1 MTYSSPSLPP
11 LEGLTAVLAAA
22 DAGSFTAAAEA
33 LGVTHA
39 AVSRRVAVVEA
50 WLGTPLFERRGRGVA
65 LTLAGR
71 RFAAEVEGALDRIEQ
86 VADRWR
92 PRRGGE
98 MVRLS
103 VLPSFAKLWLLP
115 RMAALQGDPPMLQL
129 ELLIEHR
136 QSDLEARE
144 ADLVIRYGR
153 GAWPGVQAQLLFQED
168 LAPAASPPLAARI
181 GAGASAA
188 RIVQHPLI
196 HDSDTRQWRDW
207 LAGEGVRY
215 RPRQGDRR
223 FEDYDMVLAAAEAG
237 LGVCLIRLPFAEEWL
252 TSGRL
257 VLLSERRSRNPAS
270 HFLGMRPGE
279 SRPAVLAFAERMSEL
294 CRQAPPKSC

>member
-1 MTYSSPSLPP
+1 MTYSLPSLPP
-11 LEGLTAVLAAA
+11 LEGFAAVLAAA

-50 WLGTPLFERRGRGVA
+50 WLGTPVFERRGRGVA
-65 LTLAGR
+65 LTPAGR
-71 RFAAEVEGALDRIEQ
+71 RFAAEIDAALNRIEQ

-92 PRRGGE
+92 PRKGGE
-98 MVRLS
+98 LVRLS
-103 VLPSFAKLWLLP
+103 LLPSFAKLWLLP
-115 RMAALQGDPPMLQL
+115 RMAVLQGDPPKLQV
-129 ELLIEHR
+129 ELVIEHR

-153 GAWPGVQAQLLFQED
+153 GAWPGVDAQLLFHED
-168 LAPAASPPLAARI
+168 LAPAASPTLAARI
-181 GAGASAA
+181 GVGESAV
-188 RIVQHPLI
+188 RIAQHPLI
-196 HDSDTRQWRDW
+196 HDSDARQWRDW

-215 RPRQGDRR
+215 RPRQFDRR

-252 TSGRL
+252 TSGKL

-270 HFLGMRPGE
+270 HFLGVRHGE
-279 SRPAVLAFAERMSEL
+279 SRPAVLDLAKRMMEL
-294 CRQAPPKSC
+294 CG

>member
-11 LEGLTAVLAAA
+11 LEGLAAVLAAA
-22 DAGSFTAAAEA
+22 EAGSFTAAAEA

-39 AVSRRVAVVEA
+39 AISRRVAVVEA
-50 WLGTPLFERRGRGVA
+50 WLGTPVFERKGRGVA

-71 RFAAEVEGALDRIEQ
+71 RFAAEIEDALNRIEQ

-98 MVRLS
+98 VVRLS
-103 VLPSFAKLWLLP
+103 VVPSFAKLWLLP
-115 RMAALQGDPPMLQL
+115 RMSALQGDPPEMRV

-136 QSDLEARE
+136 QLDLEARE

-153 GAWPGVQAQLLFQED
+153 GNWPGVDAQLLFHED
-168 LAPAASPPLAARI
+168 LAPAASPALAARI
-181 GAGASAA
+181 GGGATAA
-188 RIVQHPLI
+188 QIARHPLI

-207 LAGEGVRY
+207 LAAEEVRY
-215 RPRQGDRR
+215 RPRQIDRR

-237 LGVCLIRLPFAEEWL
+237 LGVCLIRLPLAEAWL
-252 TSGRL
+252 SSGKL
-257 VLLSERRSRNPAS
+257 VLLGARGSRNPAS
-270 HFLGMRPGE
+270 HFLGLRPGE
-279 SRPAVLAFAERMSEL
+279 TRPAVLDFARRITAFAR
-294 CRQAPPKSC
+294 